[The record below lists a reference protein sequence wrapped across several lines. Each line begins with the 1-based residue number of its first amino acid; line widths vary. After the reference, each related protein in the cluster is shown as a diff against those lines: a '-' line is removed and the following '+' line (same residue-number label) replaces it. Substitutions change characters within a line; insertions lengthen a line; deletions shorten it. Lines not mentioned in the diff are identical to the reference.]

1 MRRSPLP
8 AADLHGAA
16 PLGSAARFRGRSQG
30 ERGAL
35 VRHRGGFGVS
45 RSTPAVRAAER
56 RSKRSMAVRPSLTS
70 AESDSVHAARRT
82 PPGSRAPRRDEKDWT
97 RTPSPCR
104 SRVAGAELRV
114 RAPRRGCRPPAP
126 SLFSHEKEGELE
138 EPHENRSD
146 LWVSPSRRRHWCRA
160 VSDSARA
167 SAFASR
173 TLRCASAFT
182 FVARAVG
189 KLSGLERDSLC
200 STPFHRVRHRA
211 PVALR
216 LPESLEPAP
225 LRMRSR

>member
-104 SRVAGAELRV
+104 SRVAGAELRAGDADPPRPASSLTRRRV
-114 RAPRRGCRPPAP
+114 NWKSLTKTDPTSGCRRRG
-126 SLFSHEKEGELE
+126 EGTGAARFPIPRGHQLL
-138 EPHENRSD
+138 PRGPCGARAR
-146 LWVSPSRRRHWCRA
+146 SPSSPEPWEN
-160 VSDSARA
+160 S
-167 SAFASR
+167 
-173 TLRCASAFT
+173 
-182 FVARAVG
+182 
-189 KLSGLERDSLC
+189 
-200 STPFHRVRHRA
+200 
-211 PVALR
+211 PV
-216 LPESLEPAP
+216 
-225 LRMRSR
+225 